1 MFDILLRCDSHGD
14 ERFAASHLCGALN
27 EHKSMTLCEFS
38 ACHTNVLNE
47 IKPAAQIEF
56 RTFVVITDGWFAAN
70 RSDYVL
76 THLSI
81 TGCYHMA
88 LCSLLSPCDSRT
100 GALTIAWHL
109 VDRSHFATL
118 VTAELGAHYSAGVI
132 SVVSQ

>member
-56 RTFVVITDGWFAAN
+56 RTFVVVADGWFAAN
-70 RSDYVL
+70 RSDCVL

-88 LCSLLSPCDSRT
+88 ARKPPSSRSARD
-100 GALTIAWHL
+100 GALLA
-109 VDRSHFATL
+109 VRSKPL
-118 VTAELGAHYSAGVI
+118 
-132 SVVSQ
+132 